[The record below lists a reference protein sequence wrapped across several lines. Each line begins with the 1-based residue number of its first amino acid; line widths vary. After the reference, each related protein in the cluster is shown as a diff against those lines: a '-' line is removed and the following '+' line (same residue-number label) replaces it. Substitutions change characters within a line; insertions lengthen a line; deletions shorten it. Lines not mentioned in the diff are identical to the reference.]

1 MMLLPVLLLDHI
13 WMMSCDS
20 MLNQSFWCLWLVFCY
35 SPTASCWFH
44 NPGQHGVFQTDR
56 LHGWNMIKVIIVNEN
71 YPTHTHIHTHP
82 LKINDWFT
90 PKKGEPCFFSEISSW
105 TPTIE
110 KIGRDIRIFR
120 SFFGGAGWGPTRP
133 SPSETLRT
141 IYQAFRME
149 SLGDLD

>member
-1 MMLLPVLLLDHI
+1 MLLPVLLLDHI

-56 LHGWNMIKVIIVNEN
+56 LHSRNMIKVIIVNEN
-71 YPTHTHIHTHP
+71 YPTHTHT

-90 PKKGEPCFFSEISSW
+90 PKKGEPFFFQKFHLEHQPLRKSEGIFGYFVPFSEGLGGGQQ
-105 TPTIE
+105 
-110 KIGRDIRIFR
+110 GRHQVK
-120 SFFGGAGWGPTRP
+120 P
-133 SPSETLRT
+133 
-141 IYQAFRME
+141 
-149 SLGDLD
+149 